1 MSVHKPKICL
11 ACSAGGHLRELQ
23 LAIGD
28 IPNNWNCYWLT
39 LKTTSTKAFMKD
51 KEHVF
56 LVNFQP
62 AKKWSLI
69 INCIQAI
76 FWVLIKRPN
85 VIITTGAGVAV
96 PTVFFAKKLLKSK
109 VIFINSAAD
118 VTHASKTPIW
128 IEKYADLFLAVW
140 KVIGYARKSRQ
151 KKIKRK
157 PFEMSI
163 VSVFCQIEKMQMTT

>member
-1 MSVHKPKICL
+1 MSGHKPKICL

-85 VIITTGAGVAV
+85 VIITNGSWSSCTYC
-96 PTVFFAKKLLKSK
+96 FLCKKATKIQSNLYQLSRRCNAC
-109 VIFINSAAD
+109 IQNSYMD
-118 VTHASKTPIW
+118 
-128 IEKYADLFLAVW
+128 
-140 KVIGYARKSRQ
+140 RKICRSISRSMGRNENY
-151 KKIKRK
+151 I
-157 PFEMSI
+157 S
-163 VSVFCQIEKMQMTT
+163 

>member
-1 MSVHKPKICL
+1 MGMILGRSLELRISEVKPKQFYNC
-11 ACSAGGHLRELQ
+11 RKKELTEMFYRCR
-23 LAIGD
+23 I
-28 IPNNWNCYWLT
+28 
-39 LKTTSTKAFMKD
+39 KTTSTKAFMKD

-128 IEKYADLFLAVW
+128 IEKYADLFLVQW
-140 KVIGYARKSRQ
+140 E
-151 KKIKRK
+151 
-157 PFEMSI
+157 EMKTI
-163 VSVFCQIEKMQMTT
+163 FPNAICCGVL

>member
-96 PTVFFAKKLLKSK
+96 PTVFFAKKLQSNLYQLSRRCNTC
-109 VIFINSAAD
+109 IQNSYMD
-118 VTHASKTPIW
+118 
-128 IEKYADLFLAVW
+128 
-140 KVIGYARKSRQ
+140 RKICRSISRSMGRNENY
-151 KKIKRK
+151 I
-157 PFEMSI
+157 S
-163 VSVFCQIEKMQMTT
+163 